1 MQQVVE
7 LHGTEAAVAKIGVPL
22 AEGGARR
29 PWFFNDTATP
39 LAAIA
44 STPTAWGATLHAH
57 AVGAQMGG
65 FTTSYEAATATG
77 SGGGGGGTT
86 ATYLSFVTFKGSGH
100 MVSAYAPQ
108 RALHVLHR
116 LLLDRAAGQPPMQLA
131 PPLPRGWDS
140 ASDAEFY
147 ARSGSGTPGLFAQWV
162 AKATG
167 APYV

>member
-1 MQQVVE
+1 MYVCQVVE

-29 PWFFNDTATP
+29 PWFFNDSATP

-57 AVGAQMGG
+57 AAGAQMGG
-65 FTTSYEAATATG
+65 FTTSYAAATATG
-77 SGGGGGGTT
+77 GGGGGAT
-86 ATYLSFVTFKGSGH
+86 ATSLSFVTFKGSGH
-100 MVSAYAPQ
+100 MVAAYAPQ

-116 LLLDRAAGQPPMQLA
+116 LLLGHAAGQPRIQLA
-131 PPLPRGWDS
+131 PPLPRDWDS

-147 ARSGSGTPGLFAQWV
+147 ARGGSGSPGLFAQWI